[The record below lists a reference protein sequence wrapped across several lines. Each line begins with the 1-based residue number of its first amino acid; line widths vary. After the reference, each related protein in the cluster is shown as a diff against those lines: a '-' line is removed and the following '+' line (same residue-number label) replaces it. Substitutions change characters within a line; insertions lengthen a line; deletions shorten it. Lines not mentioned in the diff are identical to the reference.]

1 VVRPKPVTVSNWLFP
16 DRDEVTAP
24 ESGVD
29 PADPNVDP
37 TAGDLDPDA
46 VEVDPLRAESI
57 DPGTSILV
65 AGPAMTGKRRL
76 LFDLVGGSDSQTGA
90 FVTTKKPA
98 RKMAAWFAATRPDD
112 EAWDLSVVD
121 CTGSAGR
128 ERRSHTPEIDDLR
141 VVSSPGDLTGVG
153 IELTGILREWHHDSV
168 VDPRVGLH
176 SLSTL
181 LMYTDVKRV
190 YQFLHVVTT
199 RVASVDGVG
208 VYTLDVSAG
217 GSAHDALKQ
226 LFDAMVE
233 VRSGEEESEFRV
245 RGGAFGPRSWTAF

>member
-1 VVRPKPVTVSNWLFP
+1 MSNWLFP
-16 DRDEVTAP
+16 DRDEQAEPAGDAVDPTDP
-24 ESGVD
+24 DVD
-29 PADPNVDP
+29 PAE
-37 TAGDLDPDA
+37 ADLDTEA
-46 VEVDPLRAESI
+46 THVDPLRPDAV
-57 DPGTSILV
+57 DPGTSVLV

-76 LFDLVGGSDSQTGA
+76 LFDLVGGSASKTAA

-98 RKMAAWFAATRPDD
+98 RKVAAWFAATRP
-112 EAWDLSVVD
+112 ETEEWDLSVVD

-128 ERRSHTPEIDDLR
+128 ERRSRAPGIDDLR

-153 IELTGILREWHHDSV
+153 IELTGVLREWDHDAAT
-168 VDPRVGLH
+168 DPRVGLH

-181 LMYTDVKRV
+181 LMYADVKRV
-190 YQFLHVVTT
+190 YQFLHVVTS

-217 GSAHDALKQ
+217 GTADDVLKQ

-233 VRSGEEESEFRV
+233 VRRGDDGSEFRV
-245 RGGAFGPRSWTAF
+245 RGGDFGPRSWTTF

>member
-1 VVRPKPVTVSNWLFP
+1 VSNWLFP
-16 DRDEVTAP
+16 DREKSA
-24 ESGVD
+24 D
-29 PADPNVDP
+29 PADPGDDAVDP
-37 TAGDLDPDA
+37 TDPDVDPTDADLDTEA
-46 VEVDPLRAESI
+46 THVDPLRADAV
-57 DPGTSILV
+57 DPGTSVLV

-76 LFDLVGGSDSQTGA
+76 LFDLVGGSASQTGA

-98 RKMAAWFAATRPDD
+98 RKMAAWFAATRPDP

-121 CTGSAGR
+121 CTGSVGR
-128 ERRSHTPEIDDLR
+128 ERRSRTPEIDDLR

-168 VDPRVGLH
+168 ADPRVGLH

-181 LMYTDVKRV
+181 LMYADVKRV

-199 RVASVDGVG
+199 RIASIDGVG
-208 VYTLDVSAG
+208 VYTLDVTAG

-233 VRSGEEESEFRV
+233 VRSGEEGSEFRV
-245 RGGAFGPRSWTAF
+245 RGGDFGPRSWTEF

>member
-1 VVRPKPVTVSNWLFP
+1 MSNWLFP
-16 DRDEVTAP
+16 DRDDVAP
-24 ESGVD
+24 EDGAHLADPDAD
-29 PADPNVDP
+29 PAE
-37 TAGDLDPDA
+37 ADLDPDA
-46 VEVDPLRAESI
+46 VEVDPLRTGAI

-76 LFDLVGGSDSQTGA
+76 LFDLVGGSAPRTGA

-98 RKMAAWFAATRPDD
+98 RKMAAWFAATRPDP

-121 CTGSAGR
+121 CTGSVGR
-128 ERRSHTPEIDDLR
+128 ERRSRTPEIDDLR

-153 IELTGILREWHHDSV
+153 IELTGILRGWHHDSV
-168 VDPRVGLH
+168 TDPRVGLH

-181 LMYTDVKRV
+181 LMYADLKRV

-208 VYTLDVSAG
+208 VYTLDVTAG
-217 GSAHDALKQ
+217 GSTHDPLKQ

-233 VRSGEEESEFRV
+233 VRSGEDGSEFRV
-245 RGGAFGPRSWTAF
+245 RGGDFGPRSWTAF